1 MVTFMTSVVSVI
13 NLKGGVGKTTLTVAL
28 SEFLAQEDGEDVLV
42 IDLDPQTN
50 ATVAL
55 ISQERW
61 KKLDDAG
68 RTLAQLFKDAIV
80 GTSEFDSSKAIV
92 SKVSNLHGGISSLRL
107 LPSSLNLIDL
117 QEQVPLIPSI
127 THYTVNPVEILND
140 AIKDKLGDYDYVLID
155 CPPNLGIITQNG
167 LRISD
172 HYLIPVIPDILS
184 TLGIPQILK
193 QVTKFSA
200 KWPKKPTPLGIVISK
215 RRGIGLHETITRQ
228 LRGRAGQVIPD
239 SAPPL
244 RFPNVFR
251 AEIGEAGK
259 TAEAMEFEKQINTVK
274 QKYGY
279 SGAYETYREFVDE
292 FKRACR

>member
-1 MVTFMTSVVSVI
+1 MTSVVSVI

-61 KKLDDAG
+61 KRLDDSG

-80 GTSEFDSSKAIV
+80 GSSEFNPGTAIV
-92 SKVSNLHGGISSLRL
+92 SKVSNLHGGIDCLSL
-107 LPSSLNLIDL
+107 LPSSLSLIDL

-127 THYTVNPVEILND
+127 THYTVNPVEILSD
-140 AIKDKLGDYDYVLID
+140 AIKDKLDDYDYVLID

-193 QVTKFSA
+193 QVTNFSA
-200 KWPKKPTPLGIVISK
+200 KWPKKPSPMGIVISK
-215 RRGIGLHETITRQ
+215 RRAIGLHDTITRQ
-228 LRGRAGQVIPD
+228 LRGRAGQVIP
-239 SAPPL
+239 SSTPPT
-244 RFPNVFR
+244 RYPTVF
-251 AEIGEAGK
+251 ESEVGEAGK
-259 TAEAMEFEKQINTVK
+259 TAEAMEFEKEINTVK

-279 SGAYETYREFVDE
+279 SLAYETYRKFTDE
-292 FKRACR
+292 FKEACS